1 MSGPKRLRVYS
12 VVRPAA
18 TSVVA
23 GGPLHDI
30 CVAQLSLSLSLSL
43 SFSLCM
49 LGQALHDA
57 GGLENLSL
65 WIWGV
70 VGIAAK
76 ESDVMAELPHFL
88 V

>member
-12 VVRPAA
+12 VVRTAA
-18 TSVVA
+18 TSVVG
-23 GGPLHDI
+23 GGPPHDA
-30 CVAQLSLSLSLSL
+30 CLALLSC
-43 SFSLCM
+43 CM
-49 LGQALHDA
+49 LGQTPHDA

-76 ESDVMAELPHFL
+76 ESAVMAELPHFL